1 MTCNEIRHRL
11 AVLEAVPRPATFA
24 VMSAATS
31 AGGETLDALLT
42 SPSFFDD
49 PYPAYARLR
58 DEAPVHWCEPWGAWV
73 LTRHDVVSSVVK
85 DQARFASGGYELR
98 VAEGLERQ
106 FGVELP
112 SLRAHYAMKIVTI
125 ADPPEHGRLR
135 RPIVRGLGPRVLAV
149 ARPVTERLVRE
160 HLDALGAGVVD
171 LVPNFSLPV
180 PARLIAGLLGV
191 PEQDQAAFSRWSHDI
206 VAFLG
211 GGKPDLDRALAAEQA
226 LSEFR
231 AYLRELIAVARTEDR
246 DDMMSVL
253 MRGADGD
260 APLNDGELMATAVT
274 LVFAGHETTANIVS
288 NAVVALLEAP
298 DQMAAL
304 RADPSLLDAAI
315 EETLRYNGSVQRVRR
330 IARDDVE
337 LEGQHIAGGD
347 VLLNFLGSAN
357 RDPGAWAE
365 PDRFDVSRSTTRHL
379 GFGYGPHFC
388 VGSALARMEAPL
400 MLGALL
406 ERYPSIELAAPPRWA
421 PNIVFRG
428 PEELLLRV

>member
-1 MTCNEIRHRL
+1 MT
-11 AVLEAVPRPATFA
+11 
-24 VMSAATS
+24 AATS
-31 AGGETLDALLT
+31 AVDETLDALLT

-49 PYPAYARLR
+49 PYPTYARLR

-85 DQARFASGGYELR
+85 DQKRFASGGYELR

-149 ARPVTERLVRE
+149 AQPVTERLVRE
-160 HLDALGAGVVD
+160 HLDAFGDADVID

-191 PEQDQAAFSRWSHDI
+191 PERDQAAFSRWSHDI

-211 GGKPDLDRALAAEQA
+211 GGKPDVDRALAAEQA

-231 AYLRELIAVARTEDR
+231 AYLRELIAEARTAQR
-246 DDMMSVL
+246 DDMMGIL
-253 MRGADGD
+253 MRGSDGD
-260 APLNDGELMATAVT
+260 APLNDEELMATAVT

-288 NAVVALLEAP
+288 NAVLALLEFP

-304 RADPSLLDAAI
+304 RADPSLTEAAI
-315 EETLRYNGSVQRVRR
+315 EEALRYNGSVQRVRR
-330 IARDDVE
+330 VARDDVE
-337 LEGQHIAGGD
+337 LEGQQIAGGD
-347 VLLNFLGSAN
+347 ILLNFLGSAN
-357 RDPGAWAE
+357 RDPRAWDEA
-365 PDRFDVSRSTTRHL
+365 DRFDMSRSSTRHL

-388 VGSALARMEAPL
+388 VGSALARMEAPI

-406 ERYPSIELAAPPRWA
+406 ERYLSIALEAPPRWA

>member
-1 MTCNEIRHRL
+1 MT
-11 AVLEAVPRPATFA
+11 
-24 VMSAATS
+24 AATS
-31 AGGETLDALLT
+31 AVDGTLDALLT

-49 PYPAYARLR
+49 PYPTYTRLR

-73 LTRHDVVSSVVK
+73 VTRHDVVSSVVK
-85 DQARFASGGYELR
+85 DQKRFASGGYELR

-149 ARPVTERLVRE
+149 AQPTTERLVRE
-160 HLDALGAGVVD
+160 HIEAFGDDEVVD

-191 PEQDQAAFSRWSHDI
+191 PEQDQAQFSRWSHDI

-211 GGKPDLDRALAAEQA
+211 GGKPDVDRAVAAERA

-231 AYLRELIAVARTEDR
+231 AYLRELIAEARTAQR
-246 DDMMSVL
+246 DDMMGIL
-253 MRGADGD
+253 MRGSDGD
-260 APLNDGELMATAVT
+260 APLNDEELMATAVT

-288 NAVVALLEAP
+288 NAVLALLEFP
-298 DQMAAL
+298 DQMEAL
-304 RADPSLLDAAI
+304 RADPSLTEAAI
-315 EETLRYNGSVQRVRR
+315 EEALRYNGSVQRVRR
-330 IARDDVE
+330 VARDDVE

-347 VLLNFLGSAN
+347 ILLNFLGSAN
-357 RDPGAWAE
+357 RDPRAWDEA
-365 PDRFDVSRSTTRHL
+365 DRFDLSRSTTRHL

-388 VGSALARMEAPL
+388 VGSALARMEAPI

-406 ERYPSIELAAPPRWA
+406 ERYGTIALEAPPRWA

-428 PEELLLRV
+428 PEQLLLRVS

>member
-1 MTCNEIRHRL
+1 MT
-11 AVLEAVPRPATFA
+11 
-24 VMSAATS
+24 AATS
-31 AGGETLDALLT
+31 AVDGTLDALLT

-49 PYPAYARLR
+49 PYPTYTRLR

-73 LTRHDVVSSVVK
+73 LTRHDIVSSVVK
-85 DQARFASGGYELR
+85 DQKRFASGGYELR
-98 VAEGLERQ
+98 VAESLERQ

-149 ARPVTERLVRE
+149 AQPVTERLVRE
-160 HLDALGAGVVD
+160 HIEAFGDADVID

-191 PEQDQAAFSRWSHDI
+191 PERDQADFSRWSHDI

-211 GGKPDLDRALAAEQA
+211 GGKPDVDRALAAEQA

-231 AYLRELIAVARTEDR
+231 AYLRELIAEARSAER
-246 DDMMSVL
+246 DDMMGVL

-260 APLNDGELMATAVT
+260 APLNDEELMATAVT

-288 NAVVALLEAP
+288 NAVLALLEFP
-298 DQMAAL
+298 DQLAAL
-304 RADPSLLDAAI
+304 RADPSLTEAAI
-315 EETLRYNGSVQRVRR
+315 EEALRYNGSVQRVRR
-330 IARDDVE
+330 VARDDVE
-337 LEGQHIAGGD
+337 LEGQQIAGGD
-347 VLLNFLGSAN
+347 ILLNFLGSAN
-357 RDPGAWAE
+357 RDPRAWDDA
-365 PDRFDVSRSTTRHL
+365 DRFDLSRSSTRHL

-388 VGSALARMEAPL
+388 VGSALARMEAPI
-400 MLGALL
+400 MLGAIL
-406 ERYPSIELAAPPRWA
+406 ERYASIELAAPPRWA

-428 PEELLLRV
+428 PEQLLLRVA

>member
-1 MTCNEIRHRL
+1 MT
-11 AVLEAVPRPATFA
+11 
-24 VMSAATS
+24 AATS
-31 AGGETLDALLT
+31 AVDETLDALLT

-49 PYPAYARLR
+49 PYPTYTRLR

-73 LTRHDVVSSVVK
+73 LTRHDIVSSVVK
-85 DQARFASGGYELR
+85 DQKRFASGGYELR
-98 VAEGLERQ
+98 VAESLERQ

-149 ARPVTERLVRE
+149 AQPVTERLVLE
-160 HLDALGAGVVD
+160 HLEAFGDADVID

-191 PEQDQAAFSRWSHDI
+191 PERDQADFSRWSHDI

-211 GGKPDLDRALAAEQA
+211 GGKPDVDRALAAEQA

-231 AYLRELIAVARTEDR
+231 AYLRELIAEARLAER

-260 APLNDGELMATAVT
+260 APLNDEELMATAVT

-288 NAVVALLEAP
+288 NAVLALLEFP
-298 DQMAAL
+298 DQLAAL
-304 RADPSLLDAAI
+304 RADPSLTEAAI
-315 EETLRYNGSVQRVRR
+315 EEALRYNGSVQRVRR
-330 IARDDVE
+330 VARDDVE
-337 LEGQHIAGGD
+337 LEGQQIAGGD
-347 VLLNFLGSAN
+347 ILLNFLGSAN
-357 RDPGAWAE
+357 RDPRAWDDA
-365 PDRFDVSRSTTRHL
+365 DRFDLSRSSTRHL

-388 VGSALARMEAPL
+388 VGSALARMEAPI

-406 ERYPSIELAAPPRWA
+406 ERYASIELEAPPRWA

-428 PEELLLRV
+428 PEQLLLRVA

>member
-1 MTCNEIRHRL
+1 MT
-11 AVLEAVPRPATFA
+11 
-24 VMSAATS
+24 AATS
-31 AGGETLDALLT
+31 AVDETLDALLT

-49 PYPAYARLR
+49 PYPTYTRLR

-73 LTRHDVVSSVVK
+73 LTRHDIVSSVVK
-85 DQARFASGGYELR
+85 DQKRFASGGYELR
-98 VAEGLERQ
+98 VAESLERQ

-149 ARPVTERLVRE
+149 AQPVTERLVRE
-160 HLDALGAGVVD
+160 HLEAFGDADVID

-191 PEQDQAAFSRWSHDI
+191 PERDQADFSRWSHDI

-211 GGKPDLDRALAAEQA
+211 GGKPDVDRALAAEQA

-231 AYLRELIAVARTEDR
+231 AYLRELIAEARTAER
-246 DDMMSVL
+246 DDMMGVL

-260 APLNDGELMATAVT
+260 APLNDEELMATAVT

-288 NAVVALLEAP
+288 NAVLALLEFP
-298 DQMAAL
+298 DQLAAL
-304 RADPSLLDAAI
+304 RADPSLTEAAI
-315 EETLRYNGSVQRVRR
+315 EEALRYNGSVQRVRR
-330 IARDDVE
+330 VARDDVE
-337 LEGQHIAGGD
+337 LEGQQIAGGD
-347 VLLNFLGSAN
+347 ILLNFLGSAN
-357 RDPGAWAE
+357 RDPRAWDDA
-365 PDRFDVSRSTTRHL
+365 DRFDLSRSSTRHL

-388 VGSALARMEAPL
+388 VGSALARMEAPI

-406 ERYPSIELAAPPRWA
+406 ERYASIELEAPPRWA

-428 PEELLLRV
+428 PEQLLLRVA

>member
-1 MTCNEIRHRL
+1 MT
-11 AVLEAVPRPATFA
+11 
-24 VMSAATS
+24 AATS
-31 AGGETLDALLT
+31 AVDETLDAMLT

-49 PYPAYARLR
+49 PYPTYTRLR

-73 LTRHDVVSSVVK
+73 LTRHDIVSSVVK
-85 DQARFASGGYELR
+85 DQKRFASGGYELR
-98 VAEGLERQ
+98 VAESLERQ

-149 ARPVTERLVRE
+149 AQPVTERLVRE
-160 HLDALGAGVVD
+160 HLEAFGDADVID

-191 PEQDQAAFSRWSHDI
+191 PERDQADFSRWSHDI

-211 GGKPDLDRALAAEQA
+211 GGKPDVDRALAAEQA

-231 AYLRELIAVARTEDR
+231 AYLRELIAEARTAER
-246 DDMMSVL
+246 DDMMGVL

-260 APLNDGELMATAVT
+260 APLNDEELMATAVT

-288 NAVVALLEAP
+288 NAVLALLEFP
-298 DQMAAL
+298 DQLAAL
-304 RADPSLLDAAI
+304 RADPSLTEAAI
-315 EETLRYNGSVQRVRR
+315 EEALRYNGSVQRVRR
-330 IARDDVE
+330 VARDDVE
-337 LEGQHIAGGD
+337 LEGQQIAGGD
-347 VLLNFLGSAN
+347 ILLNFLGSAN
-357 RDPGAWAE
+357 RDPRAWDDA
-365 PDRFDVSRSTTRHL
+365 DRFDLSRSSTRHL

-388 VGSALARMEAPL
+388 VGSALARMEAPI

-406 ERYPSIELAAPPRWA
+406 ERYASIELEAPPRWA

-428 PEELLLRV
+428 PEQLLLRVA

>member
-1 MTCNEIRHRL
+1 MT
-11 AVLEAVPRPATFA
+11 
-24 VMSAATS
+24 AATS
-31 AGGETLDALLT
+31 AVDGTLDALLT

-49 PYPAYARLR
+49 PYPTYARLR

-85 DQARFASGGYELR
+85 DQKRFASGGYELR
-98 VAEGLERQ
+98 VAEGLERE

-135 RPIVRGLGPRVLAV
+135 RPIVRGLGPRVLA
-149 ARPVTERLVRE
+149 AAQPVTERLVRE
-160 HLDALGAGVVD
+160 HLEAFGDADVID

-191 PEQDQAAFSRWSHDI
+191 PEGDQAQFSRWSHDI

-211 GGKPDLDRALAAEQA
+211 GGKPDVGRAVAAERA

-231 AYLRELIAVARTEDR
+231 AYLRELIAEARTAQR
-246 DDMMSVL
+246 DDMMGIL
-253 MRGADGD
+253 MRGSDGD
-260 APLNDGELMATAVT
+260 APLNDEELMATAVT

-288 NAVVALLEAP
+288 NAVLALIEFP

-304 RADPSLLDAAI
+304 RADPSLTEAAI
-315 EETLRYNGSVQRVRR
+315 EEALRYNGSVQRVRR
-330 IARDDVE
+330 VARDDVE
-337 LEGQHIAGGD
+337 LEGQQIAGGD
-347 VLLNFLGSAN
+347 ILLNFLGSAN
-357 RDPGAWAE
+357 RDPRAWDDA
-365 PDRFDVSRSTTRHL
+365 DRFDMSRSSTRHL

-406 ERYPSIELAAPPRWA
+406 ERYPSIALEAPPRWA

-428 PEELLLRV
+428 PEQLLLRVG

>member
-1 MTCNEIRHRL
+1 MT
-11 AVLEAVPRPATFA
+11 
-24 VMSAATS
+24 AATP
-31 AGGETLDALLT
+31 AVDGTLDALLT

-49 PYPAYARLR
+49 PYPTYTRLR

-73 LTRHDVVSSVVK
+73 LTRHDVVSSVVE
-85 DQARFASGGYELR
+85 DQKRFASGGYELR

-149 ARPVTERLVRE
+149 AQPTTERLVRE
-160 HLDALGAGVVD
+160 HIEAFGDADVID

-191 PEQDQAAFSRWSHDI
+191 PEQDQADFSRWSHDI

-211 GGKPDLDRALAAEQA
+211 GGKPDVDRAVAAEQA

-231 AYLRELIAVARTEDR
+231 AYLRELIAEARTAQR
-246 DDMMSVL
+246 DDMMGIL
-253 MRGADGD
+253 MRGSDGD
-260 APLNDGELMATAVT
+260 APLNDEELMATAVT

-288 NAVVALLEAP
+288 NAVLALLEFP
-298 DQMAAL
+298 DQMEAL
-304 RADPSLLDAAI
+304 RADPSLTEAAI
-315 EETLRYNGSVQRVRR
+315 EEALRYNGSVQRVRR
-330 IARDDVE
+330 VARDDVE

-347 VLLNFLGSAN
+347 ILLNFLGSAN
-357 RDPGAWAE
+357 RDPRAWDEA
-365 PDRFDVSRSTTRHL
+365 DRFDLSRSTTRHL

-388 VGSALARMEAPL
+388 VGSALARMEAPI

-406 ERYPSIELAAPPRWA
+406 ERYGSIALEAPPRWA

-428 PEELLLRV
+428 PEQLLLRVG